1 MASKLLTGDEVL
13 VIRGRDKG
21 VSGRIRRNVHHNGKV
36 IVDGVN
42 IVRRHVPRQTNVAQG
57 GIIESEA
64 PLDKSNVMLI
74 CPSCS
79 EPVRVGFRIDEDGVK
94 ERYCRVC
101 DETIPRPEVD

>member
-1 MASKLLTGDEVL
+1 MASKLLIGDEVL

-21 VSGRIRRNVHHNGKV
+21 VTGRIRRNFRQNGKI

-64 PLDKSNVMLI
+64 PFDKSNVMLV
-74 CPSCS
+74 CPSCQ
-79 EPVRVGFRIDEDGVK
+79 EPVRVGFRTTEEGTK

-101 DETIPRPEVD
+101 DATIPRPDVE

>member
-13 VIRGRDKG
+13 VIRGRDRG
-21 VSGRIRRNVHHNGKV
+21 AQGRIRRNLLSEGKV

-42 IVRRHVPRQTNVAQG
+42 VVRRHVPRQQGVAQG

-64 PLDKSNVMLI
+64 PFDRSNVMLI
-74 CPSCS
+74 CPACS
-79 EPVRVGFRIDEDGVK
+79 EPVRVGFRIDDDGNK
-94 ERYCRVC
+94 KRYCRKC

>member
-1 MASKLLTGDEVL
+1 MASKLLIGGEVL

-21 VSGRIRRNVHHNGKV
+21 VTGRIRRNFRQNGKI

-64 PLDKSNVMLI
+64 PFDKSNVMLV
-74 CPSCS
+74 CPSCQ
-79 EPVRVGFRIDEDGVK
+79 EPVRVGFRTTEEGTK

-101 DETIPRPEVD
+101 DATIPRPDVE